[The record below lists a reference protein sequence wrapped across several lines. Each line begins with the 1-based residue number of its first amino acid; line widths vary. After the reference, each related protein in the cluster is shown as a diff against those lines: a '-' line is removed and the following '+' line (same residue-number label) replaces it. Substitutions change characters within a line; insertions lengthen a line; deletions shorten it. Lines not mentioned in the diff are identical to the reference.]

1 MATRP
6 KKVTRTLD
14 ARPDTADFRDL
25 MFVPT
30 LVEVPSEIP
39 LRQYRDMKV
48 PVLDQGQE
56 GACTGFGLATVI
68 HYLLRTRQVH
78 RDEEEVSPRMLY
90 DNARRYDEW
99 PGVKYEGSSARGAMK
114 GWHKHGVCS
123 AAHQVYRG
131 TQDPELFGQRWAD
144 AVRRP
149 LGAYFRVNHRDIV
162 AMHAA
167 LAEVRVLYATAVVH
181 AGWDGVGTD
190 GMIDYSTKKLGGH
203 AFAIVAYDE
212 NGFWIQNSWGP
223 SWGKRGFAQISYED
237 WLENGTDTWVARLG
251 APIKLRGA
259 RATASGYAAASRGS
273 RSYVFCDLRPHIISA
288 GNEGRF
294 RIDGTYGT
302 DAADADDILLNVMPK
317 ITRSWKKKRVV
328 LYAHGGLV
336 PEDSAIQRIA
346 DLRAPALDAQIYP
359 ISFIWKTDFWSTLQN
374 ILQDGLRKRRP
385 EGAIDSIKD
394 FMLDRLDD
402 ALEPIARTL
411 SGKMQWDE
419 MKENALAASLPPL
432 DADDEVG
439 GAAYHVAGRI
449 AELVRAGDI
458 DEVHLVAHS
467 AGSIFF
473 APLVQLLTDQHQLP
487 ITTCTLW
494 APAITTKLFKQYYL
508 PAIRSGAIE
517 RFSLFTLTDDAEQD
531 DHCANIYNKSLLYLV
546 SHAFEER
553 LRDPFRAFRRNVHDG
568 EPILGMQKWIEQD
581 REIKAMLSREI
592 DWIQSPN
599 EIDVG
604 SPDAA
609 RSRSHGGFD
618 DDEATLKAT
627 LARILDA
634 ASARGARIQHQ
645 RSAAGGRDRRHVLEQ
660 AARTA

>member
-1 MATRP
+1 MASRP
-6 KKVTRTLD
+6 KPVTRTLD

-39 LRQYRDMKV
+39 LRSYQDRKI
-48 PVLDQGQE
+48 PILDQGQE
-56 GACTGFGLATVI
+56 GACTGFGLAAVI
-68 HYLLRTRQVH
+68 HYLQRTRTVH
-78 RDEEEVSPRMLY
+78 PDEEDVSPRMLY

-99 PGVKYEGSSARGAMK
+99 PGVDYEGSSARGAMK

-123 AAHQVYRG
+123 AAHHVYRG
-131 TQDPELFGQRWAD
+131 TQDPELFAKRWED

-167 LAEVRVLYATAVVH
+167 LAEVRILYATATVH
-181 AGWDGVGTD
+181 EGWNNVGADGT
-190 GMIDYSTKKLGGH
+190 IAYEKKKLGGH
-203 AFAIVAYDE
+203 AFAIVAFDE

-223 SWGKRGFAQISYED
+223 SWGKRGYAQISYED
-237 WLENGTDTWVARLG
+237 WLENGSDVWVARLG

-273 RSYVFCDLRPHIISA
+273 RSYVFCDLRPHIISV

-302 DAADADDILLNVMPK
+302 DAADADDILVNDIPRL
-317 ITRSWKKKRVV
+317 TSSWRRKRLV

-336 PEDSAIQRIA
+336 PEDSAIQRVA
-346 DLRAPALDAQIYP
+346 DLRAPLLEAQVYP
-359 ISFIWKTDFWSTLQN
+359 LSFIWKTDFWTTMQN
-374 ILQDGLRKRRP
+374 ILQDGMKRRRP
-385 EGAIDSIKD
+385 EGPIDAIKD
-394 FMLDRLDD
+394 FMFDRLDD

-432 DADDEVG
+432 DQKDATG
-439 GAAYHVAGRI
+439 GAAWYVARHVAQ
-449 AELVRAGDI
+449 LVAQHGF
-458 DEVHLVAHS
+458 EVHMVAHS

-473 APLVQLLTDQHQLP
+473 APLVQLLTEQHGVR
-487 ITTCTLW
+487 IRSCTLW
-494 APAITTKLFKQYYL
+494 APAITMKLFKQYYA
-508 PAIRSGAIE
+508 PALASGAIE
-517 RFSLFTLTDDAEQD
+517 RCSLFTLTDEAERD
-531 DHCANIYNKSLLYLV
+531 DHCANIYHKSLLYLV

-553 LRDPFRAFRRNVHDG
+553 LRDPFRAFRATAHDG
-568 EPILGMQKWIEQD
+568 EPILGMQKWLERD
-581 REIKAMLSREI
+581 RDVKRMLGRQI

-599 EIDVG
+599 EVALG

-618 DDEATLKAT
+618 DDDATLKAT
-627 LARILDA
+627 LARILDTA
-634 ASARGARIQHQ
+634 STRSARMPTH
-645 RSAAGGRDRRHVLEQ
+645 RSAAGSRDRRQQLEQ
-660 AARTA
+660 AARPT